1 MTHTQEK
8 ILETFDLGGGASAQ
22 LVWWEETLWC
32 GKIRFA
38 ENSTDEPDVE
48 KLMEEFVALGDAELS
63 PVDPEP
69 GWDVCMSFN
78 YLSKER
84 PSGVFFGF
92 LVQSHK
98 QPEGFD
104 MRWLPEGQYL
114 KVEINEQTAKA
125 LESESWTGGEAG
137 VTAPPFQWV
146 SESLGPRLGF
156 SCQDSELPIV
166 EYYRHKDD
174 GSIDGCWLYVP
185 VQGKASQAV
194 R

>member
-22 LVWWEETLWC
+22 LVRWEETLWC

-98 QPEGFD
+98 P
-104 MRWLPEGQYL
+104 
-114 KVEINEQTAKA
+114 
-125 LESESWTGGEAG
+125 WTGGEAG

>member
-1 MTHTQEK
+1 MTHSQEK
-8 ILETFDLGGGASAQ
+8 TLESFEIGQGAKAE
-22 LVWWEETLWC
+22 LVEWSETLWC

-38 ENSTDEPDVE
+38 KNNTDETDVE

-63 PVDPEP
+63 PIDPEP

-92 LVQSHK
+92 LVQAHR

-104 MRWLPEGQYL
+104 MRWLPEGRYL
-114 KVEINEQTAKA
+114 KLEINEQTAKA
-125 LESESWTGGEAG
+125 LESEPWSGG
-137 VTAPPFQWV
+137 VPPYQWV
-146 SESLGPRLGF
+146 SETLGPRLGF
-156 SCQDSELPIV
+156 SCPDSELPIV
-166 EYYRHKDD
+166 EYYHHKED

-185 VQGKASQAV
+185 VKGKACANMGGLG
-194 R
+194 